1 MAIATVSKL
10 LQHFSDW
17 YRLKRAVAVYL
28 RVKAVLKGRRLRKIN
43 DKPIKLS
50 EHRTALT
57 VQELDIAETVII
69 RLIQSQSFE
78 YELKILEQASSNLKE
93 PSRSKKNEVA
103 VGKISSIYRLDP
115 FVEKGVLRVDGQLN
129 NADIPQESK
138 HPIILPRKS
147 NVTTLIIR
155 DAHKRLGHA
164 GRGHVLA

>member
-1 MAIATVSKL
+1 M
-10 LQHFSDW
+10 
-17 YRLKRAVAVYL
+17 
-28 RVKAVLKGRRLRKIN
+28 KAVLKGRRLRKIN
-43 DKPIKLS
+43 DEPIKLS
-50 EHRTALT
+50 KHRTALS
-57 VQELDIAETVII
+57 VQELYIAETVII

-138 HPIILPRKS
+138 HHIILP
-147 NVTTLIIR
+147 LQE
-155 DAHKRLGHA
+155 
-164 GRGHVLA
+164 

>member
-138 HPIILPRKS
+138 HHIILP
-147 NVTTLIIR
+147 LQE
-155 DAHKRLGHA
+155 
-164 GRGHVLA
+164 